1 MIGIMRERVFT
12 IILAVLVGLAAVGV
26 SVQFESVFPISIAAG
41 SAIAF
46 FALGKQS
53 AQRSAKKRQQ
63 SYSDRNYEKY
73 LEWRAG
79 RD

>member
-1 MIGIMRERVFT
+1 MIGIMRERVFA
-12 IILAVLVGLAAVGV
+12 IILAVLVGLAAVGM
-26 SVQFESVFPISIAAG
+26 SVQLASVLPVSLAAC

-46 FALGKQS
+46 YALGKQS